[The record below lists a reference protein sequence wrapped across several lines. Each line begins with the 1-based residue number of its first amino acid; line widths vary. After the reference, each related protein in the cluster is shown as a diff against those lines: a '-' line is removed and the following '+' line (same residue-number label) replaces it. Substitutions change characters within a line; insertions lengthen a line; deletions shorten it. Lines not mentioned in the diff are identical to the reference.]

1 MVYDLLVAIGYY
13 IGFLVVGGLIGY
25 FVGWI
30 VYKVLDWLFAK
41 YIKIGNVY
49 EKLKSTFSKM
59 PEINVA
65 SLLSYL
71 VGIILGIL
79 VFNDILSLMPNVLT
93 ATQYSYVTNV
103 LQWTMMVSSS
113 LLLISI
119 VVLIIAAG
127 VIFSIFFTSYLY
139 ILIEGYNEYVAE
151 LLKLLLFLGFVW
163 IITYY
168 SLELLGFQYT
178 LFDNIIGVF
187 VILSIGLI
195 VMRYITENISENAY
209 YKNIKPFIQVFIY
222 SIFVISSLSVLTVGY
237 SNISANVE
245 SIFAWGFV
253 VLFVL
258 TLIPVLVKAI
268 KESE

>member
-1 MVYDLLVAIGYY
+1 MAYDLFIS
-13 IGFLVVGGLIGY
+13 IGY
-25 FVGWI
+25 FISFLVLGGIIGYFIGWI
-30 VYKVLDWLFAK
+30 VYRVLNWLFAK
-41 YIKIGNVY
+41 YIKIESVY
-49 EKLKSTFSKM
+49 EKLKSTFRKM

-65 SLLSYL
+65 VLLSYL

-79 VFNDILSLMPNVLT
+79 VFNSVLSLMPSVLT
-93 ATQYSYVTNV
+93 ANQYYYISNISQ
-103 LQWTMMVSSS
+103 LTMTVSST

-127 VIFSIFFTSYLY
+127 IIFSVFFTSYLY

-195 VMRYITENISENAY
+195 VMKYITENISENTY
-209 YKNIKPFIQVFIY
+209 YKNVKPFIQVFIY
-222 SIFVISSLSVLTVGY
+222 SIFVISSLSILTVGY
-237 SNISANVE
+237 SNISASVE

-253 VLFVL
+253 ILFVL

>member
-1 MVYDLLVAIGYY
+1 MVYDLFISIGYY
-13 IGFLVVGGLIGY
+13 IGFLVLGGIIGY
-25 FVGWI
+25 FIGWI
-30 VYKVLDWLFAK
+30 VYKVLNWLFAK
-41 YIKIGNVY
+41 YIKIESLY

-65 SLLSYL
+65 VLLSYL

-79 VFNDILSLMPNVLT
+79 VFNSVLSLMPNVLT
-93 ATQYSYVTNV
+93 STQYYYISNIVQ
-103 LQWTMMVSSS
+103 LTMTVSST

-127 VIFSIFFTSYLY
+127 IIFSIFFTSYLY

-195 VMRYITENISENAY
+195 VMKYITENISENTY
-209 YKNIKPFIQVFIY
+209 YKNVKPFIQVFIY

-253 VLFVL
+253 ILFVL

>member
-1 MVYDLLVAIGYY
+1 MVYNLLISIGYF
-13 IGFLVVGGLIGY
+13 IGFLILGGIVGY
-25 FVGWI
+25 FIGWI
-30 VYKVLDWLFAK
+30 VYKVLNWLFTK
-41 YIKIGNVY
+41 YVKIANVY
-49 EKLKSTFSKM
+49 EKLKSTFSKL

-79 VFNDILSLMPNVLT
+79 VFNNVLSLMPYLLT
-93 ATQYSYVTNV
+93 SALYYYVSDIF
-103 LQWTMMVSSS
+103 QWTMMISSA

-151 LLKLLLFLGFVW
+151 LLKLLLFVGFVW
-163 IITYY
+163 IIIYY
-168 SLELLGFQYT
+168 SLKLLGFQYT
-178 LFDNIIGVF
+178 LFDNIISVF
-187 VILSIGLI
+187 VVLSIGLI
-195 VMRYITENISENAY
+195 VMKYITENISENAY
-209 YKNIKPFIQVFIY
+209 YKNVKPFIQVFIY

-237 SNISANVE
+237 SNISPSIE
-245 SIFAWGFV
+245 KIFAWGFV
-253 VLFVL
+253 ILFVL
-258 TLIPVLVKAI
+258 TLIPILVKAI

>member
-1 MVYDLLVAIGYY
+1 MVYDLLMSIGYF
-13 IGFLVVGGLIGY
+13 IGFLVLGGIIGY
-25 FVGWI
+25 FIGWI
-30 VYKVLDWLFAK
+30 VYKILNWLFAK
-41 YIKIGNVY
+41 YIKVENVY

-65 SLLSYL
+65 TLLSYL
-71 VGIILGIL
+71 VGIVLGIL
-79 VFNDILSLMPNVLT
+79 VFNSVLSFMPNVLT
-93 ATQYSYVTNV
+93 TTQYYYISNI
-103 LQWTMMVSSS
+103 LQLTMTVSST

-119 VVLIIAAG
+119 AVLIIAAG

-139 ILIEGYNEYVAE
+139 ILIEGYNEYIAE

-168 SLELLGFQYT
+168 SLNLLGFQYT

-195 VMRYITENISENAY
+195 VMKYITEHISENSY
-209 YKNIKPFIQVFIY
+209 YKNVKPFIQIFIY

-237 SNISANVE
+237 SNISASVE

-253 VLFVL
+253 ILFVL

-268 KESE
+268 RESE